1 MFSTLQVGP
10 FRVGLVCA
18 HDSRRTP
25 PICGHGLSFGADWVS
40 NAWIGAHGRTRLDD
54 NSERPQRG
62 ARMSNKKA
70 ATKTATATFDTAD
83 RPEKIRNVALVGHSA
98 GGKTTLVEALLAAT
112 GTIPRAGTIADG
124 TTVSDSDPVEIA
136 QQRSV
141 ALSVCPLRWD
151 NVTINLLDTPGYPDF
166 TGELRA
172 GLRAADSALFVVSA
186 ADEIDPIT
194 VSLWEECAAV
204 GTPRAVVITKLD
216 APRADYPGTVA
227 ACQRVFGGADGQAV
241 LPLYV
246 RDGETALIGLLTRT
260 RYDYGN
266 GFPATESPAPEAD
279 IDDPR
284 AQLIEAI
291 INNSEDE
298 TLLDRYLSGEDIGI
312 EVLVDDLETAVAR
325 ATFYPV
331 LPVCAETGLGLG
343 EVLEVLSGAFPS
355 PNELDMPEVQPL
367 YGTDTKVVECSPDG
381 PLLAEVVRTTVDPYL
396 GRLSILRLFSGTLTP
411 ETVIHISGHG
421 GESRGHP
428 DHDTDERVTQIF
440 SPLGSTL
447 RPIER
452 AIAGDICAVGRLGAA
467 ETGDTISAKSAP
479 LLMAPWEMPEPLLP
493 IAVQAATRA
502 DEDALAKALGRLTAG
517 DPTVRIERHQ
527 DTGQLVLWC
536 LGEAHADVVL
546 ERLRATGAHVDT
558 VPLRIALRETFTA
571 EARGHGRLV
580 KQSGGHGQYAVCDVV
595 VTPLPRGS
603 GVEFTEQ
610 VVGGAVPSQFI
621 GSVEKGVRNQLAQGL
636 DNDHI
641 PVVDVKV
648 TLVDGKAHSVDS
660 SDAAFQTAGSLAV
673 KDAAGQIET
682 TLLEPIAKVDITVPD
697 THVGSVLSDL
707 SGRRGRVTGTEPDP
721 TALLGMERTVVHAEI
736 PEAELV
742 RYATSLRSITAGTGR
757 FTREFARHELVPAH
771 VAASLR
777 KPPDS

>member
-1 MFSTLQVGP
+1 
-10 FRVGLVCA
+10 
-18 HDSRRTP
+18 
-25 PICGHGLSFGADWVS
+25 
-40 NAWIGAHGRTRLDD
+40 
-54 NSERPQRG
+54 
-62 ARMSNKKA
+62 MSNKKA
-70 ATKTATATFDTAD
+70 ATKTATAMFETAD

-98 GGKTTLVEALLAAT
+98 AGKTTLVEALLAAT
-112 GTIPRAGTIADG
+112 GVIPRAGTVADG
-124 TTVSDSDPVEIA
+124 TTVSDSDPVAVA

-141 ALSVCPLRWD
+141 ALSVCPLMWD
-151 NVTINLLDTPGYPDF
+151 RVVINLLDTPGYPDF

-172 GLRAADSALFVVSA
+172 GLRAADAALFVVSA
-186 ADEIDPIT
+186 ADDIDPIT
-194 VSLWEECAAV
+194 VSLWEECAAL

-216 APRADYPGTVA
+216 VPRADYAGTLA

-241 LPLYV
+241 LPLYLPD
-246 RDGETALIGLLTRT
+246 RDSALIGLLTQN
-260 RYDYGN
+260 RYDYSG
-266 GFPATESPAPEAD
+266 GFPPSESPAIDAD
-279 IDDPR
+279 LGDAR
-284 AQLIEAI
+284 GALIEAI

-298 TLLDRYLSGEDIGI
+298 TLLDRYLSGEDLGLD
-312 EVLVDDLETAVAR
+312 VLIDDLETAVAR
-325 ATFYPV
+325 GTFYPV
-331 LPVCAETGLGLG
+331 LPVCAETGLGLA
-343 EVLEVLSGAFPS
+343 ELLEVLTGGFPS
-355 PNELDMPEVQPL
+355 PVEVDVPETQAL
-367 YGTDTKVVECSPDG
+367 YGTDTKVGECNPAG

-411 ETVIHISGHG
+411 ETAIHISGHG
-421 GESRGHP
+421 GAARGHP
-428 DHDTDERVTQIF
+428 DHDADERVTQIF
-440 SPLGSTL
+440 SPLGAQL

-452 AIAGDICAVGRLGAA
+452 AIAGDICAVGRLGVA
-467 ETGDTISAKSAP
+467 ETGDTISGKAAP

-502 DEDALAKALGRLTAG
+502 DEDTLAKGLSRLTAG

-558 VPLRIALRETFTA
+558 VPLRIALQETFTV

-603 GVEFTEQ
+603 GIEFAEE

-621 GSVEKGVRNQLAQGL
+621 GSVEKGVRAQLEHGL

-641 PVVDVKV
+641 PIIDVKV

-673 KDAAGQIET
+673 KDAAANGKL
-682 TLLEPIAKVDITVPD
+682 TLLEPLAAVDITVPD
-697 THVGSVLSDL
+697 THVGSVMSDL
-707 SGRRGRVTGTEPDP
+707 SSRRARVTGSEPDP
-721 TALLGMERTVVHAEI
+721 TAMVGMERTIVHAEI
-736 PEAELV
+736 PDAELI
-742 RYATSLRSITAGTGR
+742 RYSTALRSITAGTGR
-757 FTREFARHELVPAH
+757 FTRRFARYELVPPN
-771 VAASLR
+771 VATSLR
-777 KPPDS
+777 SPAGE